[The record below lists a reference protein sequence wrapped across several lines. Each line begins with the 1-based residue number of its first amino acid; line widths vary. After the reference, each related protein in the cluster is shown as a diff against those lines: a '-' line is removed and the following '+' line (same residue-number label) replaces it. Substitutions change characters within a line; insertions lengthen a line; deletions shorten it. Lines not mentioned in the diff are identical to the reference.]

1 MKTAAELLDV
11 IEASHLPTTP
21 RLQEDRA
28 AVLALVDECFESA
41 SINSESMAVE
51 LSQSLVEHGV
61 VYGEVDQVQGIVE
74 AYLQVVASADSL
86 NREEM
91 DFLNSFL
98 D

>member
-28 AVLALVDECFESA
+28 AVLMLVDECFECA
-41 SINSESMAVE
+41 SIDATSMATE
-51 LSQSLVEHGV
+51 LAQSLLAHGV
-61 VYGEVDQVQGIVE
+61 VYGEFDAVLDIVE

>member
-11 IEASHLPTTP
+11 IEASHLMTTP

-28 AVLALVDECFESA
+28 AVLLLVDECFESA
-41 SINSESMAVE
+41 SLDSSTMPNE
-51 LSQSLVEHGV
+51 LSQALLQHGV
-61 VYGEVDQVQGIVE
+61 VYGDLDSVFEVVE
-74 AYLQVVASADSL
+74 AYLQVVAGADKL